1 MMRDTLG
8 LRPCLAKYM
17 RRGSDLEAYCQVRG
31 WKDEHEFRPGSIC
44 HLRVADINQ
53 EVYGLPEWLP
63 ALQAGLLNEAA
74 TLFRRMYYQIGS
86 HAGFIL
92 YMTDA
97 AQNEDFVD
105 DLRKAM
111 KSSKGP
117 GNFRNLFMY
126 APNGKKDG
134 TQLIPISEVAAKDDF
149 GAIKNISR
157 DDQLA
162 MLRIPPQLMGVVPQ
176 NAGGFGSVRDAI
188 ELWQINELE
197 PEQARLRQINDW
209 LGEEVVRFS

>member
-1 MMRDTLG
+1 MAPRAAL
-8 LRPCLAKYM
+8 
-17 RRGSDLEAYCQVRG
+17 
-31 WKDEHEFRPGSIC
+31 I

-63 ALQAGLLNEAA
+63 ALQSALLNESA
-74 TLFRRMYYQIGS
+74 TLFRRKYYQNGS

-97 AQNEDFVD
+97 AQNEDFVTD
-105 DLRKAM
+105 QRNALKN
-111 KSSKGP
+111 SKGP

-134 TQLIPISEVAAKDDF
+134 LQLIPISEVAAKDDF

-176 NAGGFGSVRDAI
+176 NAGGSVRS
-188 ELWQINELE
+188 
-197 PEQARLRQINDW
+197 ARRPRCGRSTSWSLSRPGCGRSTTGW
-209 LGEEVVRFS
+209 GRRWCGSCRMSYLGVEGMPSGADFSWAACSCKSCRNCIFSS